1 MTFTD
6 DDLKRLKESLY
17 CDHDGPSGC
26 LHPIYGPPEI
36 ETLLDRLE
44 AAEAVCQQTEIYVT
58 ENTPK
63 MFRTK
68 ELLKA
73 WHKAAGK

>member
-44 AAEAVCQQTEIYVT
+44 AAENCAKGLSNLVALQRLKGS
-58 ENTPK
+58 PK
-63 MFRTK
+63 DLIEAWR
-68 ELLKA
+68 KA
-73 WHKAAGK
+73 CGK